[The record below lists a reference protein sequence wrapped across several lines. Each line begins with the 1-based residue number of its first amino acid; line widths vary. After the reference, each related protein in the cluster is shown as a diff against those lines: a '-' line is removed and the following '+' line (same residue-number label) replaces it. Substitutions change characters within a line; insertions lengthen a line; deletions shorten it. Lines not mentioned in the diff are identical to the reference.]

1 MLSTKNNNINDVFFC
16 SFFRLLCQDINKDDS
31 FRLEYRG
38 PVVMKG
44 KPTPMNVW
52 FLMRNESDTDNVI
65 PEVNQPDMPQP
76 SPA

>member
-1 MLSTKNNNINDVFFC
+1 MFFFC
-16 SFFRLLCQDINKDDS
+16 YRLLCQDINKDDS

-52 FLMRNESDTDNVI
+52 LLTRDENDTDNVI
-65 PEVNQPDMPQP
+65 PEVDQPDIQP
-76 SPA
+76 STPA